1 MTLKNMFSVFCFP
14 FRATQITLLTIAI
27 GVFPIGIATAQSGT
41 ASIRGLVL
49 DPQSRIVVGA
59 RITIADDSNRLV
71 RSQAAG
77 ALGEFSFVGLP
88 PATYRLDAEAP
99 GFKKLTIEHVIAAV
113 DSRVEVPV
121 RLEVGEMTQT
131 VVVSAGQEAL
141 DAADA
146 TLGNVLEG
154 SRINQLPLNARNT
167 VGLLSLQPGV
177 TQFGKVNGARRNV
190 TSSQPFGSLAFPT
203 IGQDPFNSQPPSTWG
218 RFGGSQTPVGES
230 RPGRVM
236 QLGLRYAF

>member
-1 MTLKNMFSVFCFP
+1 MFNLSRVP

-49 DPQSRIVVGA
+49 DPQSHVVPGA
-59 RITIADDSNRLV
+59 RITIADGSNRLV

-77 ALGEFSFVGLP
+77 ELGEFSFVGLP

-121 RLEVGEMTQT
+121 RLEVGETT
-131 VVVSAGQEAL
+131 
-141 DAADA
+141 
-146 TLGNVLEG
+146 
-154 SRINQLPLNARNT
+154 
-167 VGLLSLQPGV
+167 
-177 TQFGKVNGARRNV
+177 
-190 TSSQPFGSLAFPT
+190 
-203 IGQDPFNSQPPSTWG
+203 
-218 RFGGSQTPVGES
+218 
-230 RPGRVM
+230 
-236 QLGLRYAF
+236 